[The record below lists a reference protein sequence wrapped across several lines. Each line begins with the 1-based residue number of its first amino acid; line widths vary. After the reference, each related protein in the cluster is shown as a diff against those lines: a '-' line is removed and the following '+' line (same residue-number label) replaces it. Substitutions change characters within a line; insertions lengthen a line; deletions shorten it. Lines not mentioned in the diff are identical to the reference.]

1 MPLLGTACLLQEQKR
16 SGQST
21 HLCLLLGQEPEKSHS
36 ERQSPTD
43 TGFTAG
49 SREAASRPGREGGKP
64 ETERPQ
70 TKCLCADSVIYEKG
84 SNPSSDLINIF
95 QGRIGGVRRSTDTR
109 FVQGERLGRGG
120 GVELRSPTRGYRRQV
135 GALRGLRQATSYTHA
150 LARVPNPNAFIVLA
164 PLGRGPASGRTRPS
178 AGRRRGPT

>member
-95 QGRIGGVRRSTDTR
+95 QGRIGGVRRSADTR
-109 FVQGERLGRGG
+109 FVQGERLGGGWGG
-120 GVELRSPTRGYRRQV
+120 GI
-135 GALRGLRQATSYTHA
+135 AL
-150 LARVPNPNAFIVLA
+150 PNARLPEA
-164 PLGRGPASGRTRPS
+164 GRCPPRPQTSHQLHTRTRTGTKS
-178 AGRRRGPT
+178 QHFYCFGTTGKGPGERPREA

>member
-1 MPLLGTACLLQEQKR
+1 MPLLGTACLVQEQKR

-36 ERQSPTD
+36 KGQSPTD

-49 SREAASRPGREGGKP
+49 SREAASRPGREGGP

-95 QGRIGGVRRSTDTR
+95 QGRIGGVRRSADTR
-109 FVQGERLGRGG
+109 FVQGERLGGG
-120 GVELRSPTRGYRRQV
+120 GANCAPQRAATGGRSVPTKASDKSPATHTHSHGYQIPTLLFFWHHWE
-135 GALRGLRQATSYTHA
+135 GAC
-150 LARVPNPNAFIVLA
+150 
-164 PLGRGPASGRTRPS
+164 
-178 AGRRRGPT
+178 

>member
-1 MPLLGTACLLQEQKR
+1 MPLLGTACLVQEQKR

-36 ERQSPTD
+36 KGQSPTD

-49 SREAASRPGREGGKP
+49 SREAASRLGREGGP

-95 QGRIGGVRRSTDTR
+95 QGRIGGVRRSADTR
-109 FVQGERLGRGG
+109 FVQGERLGGG
-120 GVELRSPTRGYRRQV
+120 GKLRSPTRSYRRQV
-135 GALRGLRQATSYTHA
+135 GAHQGLRQVTSYTHA
-150 LARVPNPNAFIVLA
+150 LARVPNPNAFIFLA
-164 PLGRGPASGRTRPS
+164 PLGRGLLSGHARPS